1 MKVRLDSLESNLTKL
16 IDRFD
21 ARTITH
27 EENAKTMSEF
37 CVDNNRLRLELAELK
52 TEQAVNKTI
61 VTQYAELTKELKIE
75 LRGLGDK
82 IVAEMASIKMSL
94 AISSDGRLTKRWW
107 IERIL
112 QAGTWAGVAMAIL
125 YKGI

>member
-1 MKVRLDSLESNLTKL
+1 MKARLDSLEDNLKKL

-21 ARTITH
+21 ARTLTH
-27 EENAKTMSEF
+27 EENAKTMNEF
-37 CVDNNRLRLELAELK
+37 CIDNNRLRLEIAELK

-82 IVAEMASIKMSL
+82 IVAEMASIKTSL

-112 QAGTWAGVAMAIL
+112 QAGTWAAVLLTII
-125 YKGI
+125 YKS